1 MNMKKLKGLF
11 KFGGTSDF
19 GKLTPVVSVIGIL
32 FLIGLWWLEAKFEV
46 IPTKILPGPFDV
58 LGSYPGL
65 VTENSLFGNLW
76 FTVKLNL
83 LAYFWAIL
91 ISLIV
96 GFALSL
102 IPFLNLA
109 LGKYLSALRYTP
121 LPSISGVFIAVAGLT
136 FGMKVSF
143 LAAGLIIF
151 ILPAVAAKVNELQ
164 NPTNDSNIYLE
175 TMETL
180 GGTSWQ
186 KFRYVY
192 FPYVTSTVSQEII
205 TLTGVSYSY
214 CVIAELLYKSGEGIN
229 GVGSLINTLIRQSH
243 MPEAWAC
250 LFLIIAVG
258 VLQDFLFKKLDIAL
272 FPFKYNKKSIWRK

>member
-1 MNMKKLKGLF
+1 MKGLF
-11 KFGGTSDF
+11 KFGGSSDF
-19 GKLTPVVSVIGIL
+19 GKLTPIISAIGIL
-32 FLIGLWWLEAKFEV
+32 ILLGLWWLEARFEV
-46 IPTKILPGPFDV
+46 IPTKILPGPLDV
-58 LGSYPGL
+58 LGSYGKL
-65 VTENSLFGNLW
+65 VTEDSLFGNLW

-83 LAYFWAIL
+83 SAYVWAIG
-91 ISLIV
+91 ISLVV
-96 GFALSL
+96 GFLLSL

-121 LPSISGVFIAVAGLT
+121 LPSVSGVFIAAAGLT
-136 FGMKVSF
+136 YGMKVAF

-151 ILPAVAAKVNELQ
+151 ILPAVAQKVNEIQ
-164 NPTNDSNIYLE
+164 NTSSDSHIYLE
-175 TMETL
+175 TIETL

-192 FPYVTSTVSQEII
+192 FPFVTSTVSQEII

-229 GVGSLINTLIRQSH
+229 GVGSLIHTLIRQSH

-258 VLQDFLFKKLDIAL
+258 VLQDFLFKKLDVAL
-272 FPFKYNKKSIWRK
+272 FPFKYNKKSLFKK